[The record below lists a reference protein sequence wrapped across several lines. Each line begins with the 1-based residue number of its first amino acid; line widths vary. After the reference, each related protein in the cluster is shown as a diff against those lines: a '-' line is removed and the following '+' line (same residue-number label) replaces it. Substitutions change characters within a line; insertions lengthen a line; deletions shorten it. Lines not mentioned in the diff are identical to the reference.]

1 MLLSR
6 TPQIQAY
13 FPQVGLTSVRGVSY
27 LIKNNASSSLLLKR
41 VLKAIYHFLYSCLSP
56 LTLVFPF
63 QMLAAF
69 SSQRTR

>member
-1 MLLSR
+1 MLFSR
-6 TPQIQAY
+6 TPQILAY
-13 FPQVGLTSVRGVSY
+13 FPQVGLTVVRGVSY
-27 LIKNNASSSLLLKR
+27 LIKKNASCSPLLKR
-41 VLKAIYHFLYSCLSP
+41 VLKAVYKCLYRCLSP